1 VTADV
6 RVSLGGGIGRI
17 TLDRPHAMNAL
28 THPMVTAVDE
38 ALVEW
43 RADPAVRAVLIDGAG
58 ERGLCAGG
66 DIKMFHASALSDG
79 REATEFW
86 TAEYRMNA
94 HLAAYPKPVVALMH
108 GAVLGGGVG
117 ISAHT
122 RHRVVTENTKIGMP
136 EVGIGFV
143 PDVGGTWLLGRA
155 PGELGLYL
163 ALTGQPVGPGDAL
176 RCGLADVFLPLA
188 DFDALR
194 AAPDAESL
202 LATVEQPRHDV
213 PPATLDAQRWWIDH
227 CFAAPT
233 AGEIV
238 HALRASG
245 VVEAKAAAEVIE
257 TGSPEAVELTLLAVR
272 HARTLRTL
280 PAALAVELAVSVA
293 SLRRPDFVEGI
304 RAQVID
310 KDRNPKWTPAR
321 LEEVDVPEL
330 RGSFAAWTARADERT
345 FER

>member
-1 VTADV
+1 MTDDV
-6 RVSLGGGIGRI
+6 RISVGDGVGRI
-17 TLDRPHAMNAL
+17 SLERPRAMNAL
-28 THPMVTAVDE
+28 TRPMVAAVDR
-38 ALVEW
+38 ALTEW

-66 DIKMFHASALSDG
+66 DIKVFHASALSDG

-108 GAVLGGGVG
+108 GAVFGGGVG

-122 RHRVVTENTKIGMP
+122 RHRVVTDNTTIGMP

-163 ALTGQPVGPGDAL
+163 ALTGLPVGPGDAL
-176 RCGLADVFLPLA
+176 RCGLADVFVPAAELTT
-188 DFDALR
+188 LR
-194 AAPDAESL
+194 TAPDAETL
-202 LATVEQPRHDV
+202 LGAVERPGRDR
-213 PPATLDAQRWWIDH
+213 PPAPLDEQRRWIDE

-233 AGEIV
+233 AAEIV
-238 HALRASG
+238 RALRASDA
-245 VVEAKAAAEVIE
+245 VEARAAADVIE
-257 TGSPEAVELTLLAVR
+257 TRSPEAVELTLLAVR

-280 PAALAVELAVSVA
+280 PAALAVELAVSIA
-293 SLRRPDFVEGI
+293 SLHRPDFVEGI

-310 KDRNPKWTPAR
+310 KDRNPQWRPAR
-321 LEEVDVPEL
+321 LDDVDVAQL
-330 RGSFAAWTARADERT
+330 RAGFAAWAAQADEGQFTR
-345 FER
+345 